1 MKYYGKEK
9 CRILKEIRAE
19 IARQNDIEWVV
30 SECKHQGN
38 CKGTCPK
45 CEQEV
50 RKLEKALERRE
61 ALGKRVA
68 VVGVSASI
76 ALSVTGCVNP
86 LLRPTAGAPLPETG
100 ESLPPNTE
108 SESLHE
114 TSAQGEEVVT
124 EMGELVVPSDETTEF
139 ETMENFMGE
148 LVDGEFL
155 VETTEPET
163 EEPLMGDP
171 VPELG
176 EYPEETT
183 DDEQETALIRPPL
196 AGMPVYEEDTDWDE
210 TEEPL
215 MGDPVPDED
224 EDDSLMDFDEYETSK
239 DDPIILGEAP
249 DEE

>member
-86 LLRPTAGAPLPETG
+86 FSQTTAGTPLPETG
-100 ESLPPNTE
+100 DSLPPNTE

-124 EMGELVVPSDETTEF
+124 EMGELIVPGEETTEETTEF
-139 ETMENFMGE
+139 ETMENLMGE

-155 VETTEPET
+155 EETTEPET

-171 VPELG
+171 VVEG
-176 EYPEETT
+176 EYPEEST
-183 DDEQETALIRPPL
+183 DDERETALIRPPL
-196 AGMPVYEEDTDWDE
+196 AGMPVFEEDTDWDE
-210 TEEPL
+210 DEY
-215 MGDPVPDED
+215 ED
-224 EDDSLMDFDEYETSK
+224 EDDSLMDFDEYETAK
-239 DDPIILGEAP
+239 MDPIILGQAP
-249 DEE
+249 DAEE